1 MHSSVRDPL
10 TGPGVLSGLR
20 MSLHVAV
27 GLLLVVGIGRM
38 YTDADALWPGLVP
51 VALFTLLYVLGTVAE
66 ERRRRRGSS
75 FPRSLQMGWL
85 FAVTAAW
92 GLLVLHHSDF
102 AWLAF
107 PLFFLHIHL
116 LPLRWGLGAVL
127 VITAVV
133 IVALAYGQDG
143 LQVATVLGPSIG
155 AVCAVVMA
163 LAYRTLRRENLA
175 QQQALDELRRT
186 REDLARSQRE
196 AGALVERERMARD
209 IHDTLAQGL
218 SSIVLVS
225 RAAVSSLQAG
235 DQATAAARLETVRH
249 TAGENLQ
256 EARRLVRVLQTEPG
270 GTAQEAQQEEPVVD
284 RLQALCRRTQLQA
297 EAGGA
302 RLSVRLDVQGTVRML
317 SEEVSSAVLRA
328 VQSSLA
334 NVTQHADARTAVV
347 TLSFL
352 DDEVTLDIFD
362 DGRGFDPAAVPVS
375 GASSGAS
382 RDSAADAGASAAGAL
397 DGSGVGLRVL
407 AQRAA
412 AVGGTVEVESSPGE
426 GTVVALRLPAA
437 RGGNTRGR

>member
-1 MHSSVRDPL
+1 M
-10 TGPGVLSGLR
+10 
-20 MSLHVAV
+20 
-27 GLLLVVGIGRM
+27 
-38 YTDADALWPGLVP
+38 
-51 VALFTLLYVLGTVAE
+51 
-66 ERRRRRGSS
+66 
-75 FPRSLQMGWL
+75 
-85 FAVTAAW
+85 
-92 GLLVLHHSDF
+92 
-102 AWLAF
+102 
-107 PLFFLHIHL
+107 
-116 LPLRWGLGAVL
+116 
-127 VITAVV
+127 
-133 IVALAYGQDG
+133 
-143 LQVATVLGPSIG
+143 LGPSIG

-302 RLSVRLDVQGTVRML
+302 RLSVRLDVQGTVRTL

-382 RDSAADAGASAAGAL
+382 RDSAADAGASDAGAL